1 MKISPHSDE
10 STIWQPERVA
20 DLLDYR
26 SLNFHK
32 TLRIQLTQHKDKLP
46 PMLLIAM
53 LACTCLTACD
63 PSQQDSSGS
72 PFGRS
77 GPVMVIAKP
86 VMTQRYI
93 DRFTALGTAR
103 ANESIE
109 VTSRISS
116 VVTRIAFTEGQRI
129 NTGDLLIELD
139 NAEIHANLNIA
150 EASLQQ
156 KRSQFRRSSTL
167 GKTRVVSD
175 AELEELEAGVQMAEA
190 EVRAAQARL
199 DNSYIR
205 APFSG
210 TVGLRRVSLGNLVGP
225 DTIITTLDDAETI
238 KLEFTIPESFLSSLG
253 KGMTIVATSAVY
265 PNKPF
270 TGTVSSIDS
279 RVDPVTRSLTIIAVI
294 QNDSNLIKP
303 GMFLT
308 VDLETERS
316 DVLLIPEEALIPR
329 QGRQFVFII
338 EDGRAI
344 EKQVELGVRAP
355 GLAEI
360 RSGLTV
366 GDVLITEGVQK
377 VRSGA
382 QVEVLSSS

>member
-1 MKISPHSDE
+1 M
-10 STIWQPERVA
+10 
-20 DLLDYR
+20 
-26 SLNFHK
+26 
-32 TLRIQLTQHKDKLP
+32 TQHKDKLP